1 MAVIPFPLTVL
12 FAQLPA
18 APPPS
23 ACDVAHLLDASG
35 QERLAKYVYAQDKW
49 RFVLGRALLFL
60 GLKTLFGMNAPK
72 LSLSPFGRPFLHTI
86 PKSEIDFNISHSGD
100 WVVCAFKRAA
110 QVGVDVVDVNEF
122 DDWQELLNTVLSPLE
137 RSHVSTVKPARQQEI
152 VARYWSIKEAVL
164 KCVGVG
170 LQIDPLNITID
181 LRIYHRPQVKKCPL
195 SITKNP
201 GNFCV
206 MSFNFRSNATLSVVT
221 KGFGATESNANVTKC
236 VPPRIKIIPVN
247 TLLSSVRCADH

>member
-1 MAVIPFPLTVL
+1 MMVIPFPLTV
-12 FAQLPA
+12 FCAQLPA
-18 APPPS
+18 ASPPS
-23 ACDVAHLLDASG
+23 ACDIAHLLDASG
-35 QERLAKYVYAQDKW
+35 QERLATYIHVQDKW
-49 RFVLGRALLFL
+49 RFVLGRAVLSY
-60 GLKTLFGMNAPK
+60 GLKTLFGISAPK
-72 LSLSPFGRPFLHTI
+72 ISLSPLGRPFLHASAI
-86 PKSEIDFNISHSGD
+86 SKIDFNISHAGD
-100 WVVCAFKRAA
+100 WVVCAFTHAA
-110 QVGVDVVDVNEF
+110 QVGVDVVDVDEF
-122 DDWQELLNTVLSPLE
+122 DDWRELLNTILAPLE